1 MTVTSRPRARRL
13 SHSQRRQQLLD
24 VAFDMLEAQGSEAL
38 RMDALARAAGVTRPV
53 VYEHFDNREALLV
66 ALIEQHG
73 LRLGREAAAA
83 EATSGDFET
92 DLRRS
97 VRAYLDGVRQRG
109 VGLRSLMTTVGA
121 SPTVERARS
130 QIWDAAIRR
139 WTDRY
144 ALEAGIDHADA
155 RALAEFHLHGLW
167 ALAGRCATGEL
178 SPERVEDLHT
188 TIVLASLEALST
200 RGRRP

>member
-97 VRAYLDGVRQRG
+97 VRAYLDGVRRCPNQ
-109 VGLRSLMTTVGA
+109 
-121 SPTVERARS
+121 
-130 QIWDAAIRR
+130 
-139 WTDRY
+139 
-144 ALEAGIDHADA
+144 EAQ
-155 RALAEFHLHGLW
+155 F
-167 ALAGRCATGEL
+167 
-178 SPERVEDLHT
+178 
-188 TIVLASLEALST
+188 
-200 RGRRP
+200 